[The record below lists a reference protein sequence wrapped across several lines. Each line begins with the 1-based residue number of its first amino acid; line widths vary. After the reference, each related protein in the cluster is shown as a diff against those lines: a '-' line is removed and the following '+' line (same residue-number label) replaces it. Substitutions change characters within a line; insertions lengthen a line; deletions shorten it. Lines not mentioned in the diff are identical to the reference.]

1 MGAVDLTM
9 ATVESFS
16 IAVIGAYNTYFP
28 RLSWQLFSDPSTFLL
43 AVQLN
48 YHTDYALRVLTY
60 LTVRPGRRVSTR
72 EMAEF
77 YGISLHHLTKVAK
90 FLTQRGWLVTM

>member
-1 MGAVDLTM
+1 
-9 ATVESFS
+9 
-16 IAVIGAYNTYFP
+16 
-28 RLSWQLFSDPSTFLL
+28 
-43 AVQLN
+43 VQLN

-60 LTVRPGRRVSTR
+60 LAVRPGRRVSTR

-90 FLTQRGWLVTM
+90 FLSQRGWLVTTRAHAPLATALGRVAHQNSKFVLLELAP